1 MDELLGEFITETNE
15 FLETVDTQLV
25 VFEADPTDSD
35 TLNSIFRLVHTIK
48 GTCGFLGLP
57 RLQFVAHAGET
68 LLGKFRDGTL
78 VATPDQVQLVLESID
93 RIKEILAELEATGAE
108 PEGDDSALIGAL
120 ELAAE
125 GHPSPGVASAQV
137 SATVEAAALSP
148 DPEPVVAPSVIEAP
162 PVSATGLRW
171 DADLGRE
178 LRPGEVSLAELEAAF
193 LSTTPDDEIE
203 PAANLTEATE
213 VAASVAPPP
222 VAVEPPALVS
232 ERRAAP
238 EMRAIKDDD
247 DDASAKGGAVSSS
260 QSIRVNVDVLET
272 LMTMVSELVLTR
284 NQLMQMVRN
293 TTDSEFKGPL
303 QRLSAVTAELQDSV
317 MKTRM
322 QPIGSA
328 WKKLP
333 RIVRDAARDL
343 NKKIDLIMDGEATEL
358 DRQVLELVKDP
369 LTHMIRNSCD
379 HGLEAPAT
387 RVAAGKSEIGSIRL
401 NAYHEGGHI
410 VIEVSDDG
418 AGLSTSRIRDKAIKN
433 GLVSE
438 ELAWT
443 LSDAQIHRYIFAPGF
458 STAAAVTSISG
469 RGVGMDV
476 VRTNIELIGGTIDLQ
491 STEGRGTK
499 FFIKIP
505 LTLAIVSA
513 LVVGS
518 RQQCF
523 AIPQLSIVELVGAG
537 GASEHKVEVLN
548 SARVLRLR
556 DRLLPLVDLSEV
568 LGVPPRDPA
577 TGESNS
583 AFVVVM
589 QHSGQLF
596 GVVVDEVF
604 DTEEIVVKPLS
615 KALADVGTFSGAT
628 ILGDGSVIMII
639 DPGAVYRRVGQSE
652 EVVEEAIEAVQ
663 KKRGQRPETTSMIVF
678 QAGGEQPKAVPLS
691 LVTRLEELDATTFE
705 QGDGRTLVQYRGE
718 LMPIVP
724 AAPYAPIATTGVQP
738 VLVFTYNG
746 LAAGLAVDKIVDI
759 VDEALDIEMAADRAG
774 LLGVAVLKGK
784 ATEVLDVSHYLSLA
798 LTNWDDPGVNKP
810 AKHIVLVERNPFF
823 RNLLSP
829 LLRSAGYEVEAV
841 DTVSAALVCAEYRK
855 PSAVLT
861 DIDVDV
867 ASARRLL
874 SDDRLAG
881 TSIVALSGSP
891 EADATG
897 FASLVRKSDR
907 ESLIAAVEHA
917 ASLEIAA

>member
-25 VFEADPTDSD
+25 VFEADPTDGD

-125 GHPSPGVASAQV
+125 GHPAPSAAPV
-137 SATVEAAALSP
+137 PVEAAAP
-148 DPEPVVAPSVIEAP
+148 APEPEPAPVAEAAP
-162 PVSATGLRW
+162 TTASGLRW
-171 DADLGRE
+171 DPDLGRE

-193 LSTTPDDEIE
+193 LSATPDDDIE
-203 PAANLTEATE
+203 PVASAAPAPAAANAPIASTGE
-213 VAASVAPPP
+213 VTAPAAP
-222 VAVEPPALVS
+222 AV

-247 DDASAKGGAVSSS
+247 EDAAAKGGAVASN
-260 QSIRVNVDVLET
+260 QTIRVNVEVLET

-358 DRQVLELVKDP
+358 DRQVLELIKDP

-379 HGLEAPAT
+379 HGLEAPAA
-387 RVAAGKSEIGSIRL
+387 RAAAGKSETGSIRL

-418 AGLSTSRIRDKAIKN
+418 AGLSTARIRDKAIKN

-443 LSDAQIHRYIFAPGF
+443 MSDSQIHRFIFAPGF

-518 RQQCF
+518 RQQRF

-537 GASEHKVEVLN
+537 GASEHKVEILN

-568 LGVPPRDPA
+568 LGVPPRDPVID
-577 TGESNS
+577 ESHS

-639 DPGAVYRRVGQSE
+639 DPGAVYRRVGQAE
-652 EVVEEAIEAVQ
+652 EVVEEAVEAVQ

-678 QAGGEQPKAVPLS
+678 HAGGEQPKAVPLS

-718 LMPIVP
+718 LMPIV
-724 AAPYAPIATTGVQP
+724 AADPYAPIATTGVQP

-746 LAAGLAVDKIVDI
+746 LAAGMAVDKIVDI
-759 VDEALDIEMAADRAG
+759 VEEALDIEMAADRAG
-774 LLGVAVLKGK
+774 LLGVAVIKGK

-841 DTVSAALVCAEYRK
+841 ETVSAALVCAEYRK
-855 PSAVLT
+855 PAAVLT

-891 EADATG
+891 DADATG

-907 ESLIAAVEHA
+907 DSLIAAIENA
-917 ASLEIAA
+917 AKLEIAA

>member
-25 VFEADPTDSD
+25 VFEADPTDGN

-93 RIKEILAELEATGAE
+93 RIKEILAELEATGVE

-125 GHPSPGVASAQV
+125 GHTAPSAAPAE
-137 SATVEAAALSP
+137 VEAAA
-148 DPEPVVAPSVIEAP
+148 PEPTPEPEIVAAPVVEAAPAS
-162 PVSATGLRW
+162 STGLRW
-171 DADLGRE
+171 DPDLGRE

-193 LSTTPDDEIE
+193 MSATPDDEVE
-203 PAANLTEATE
+203 PVASVVVAP
-213 VAASVAPPP
+213 VAAAP
-222 VAVEPPALVS
+222 VAVELSAPAV

-238 EMRAIKDDD
+238 EMRAIKEDDE
-247 DDASAKGGAVSSS
+247 DAAAKGGAVSSN
-260 QSIRVNVDVLET
+260 QTIRVNVEVLET

-358 DRQVLELVKDP
+358 DRQVLELIKDP

-387 RVAAGKSEIGSIRL
+387 RVAAGKSEMGSIRL

-418 AGLSTSRIRDKAIKN
+418 AGLSTARIRDKAIKN

-443 LSDAQIHRYIFAPGF
+443 MSDSQIHRFIFAPGF

-518 RQQCF
+518 RQQRF

-568 LGVPPRDPA
+568 LGVPPLDPIA
-577 TGESNS
+577 YETSS

-615 KALADVGTFSGAT
+615 KALGDVGTFSGAT

-639 DPGAVYRRVGQSE
+639 DPGAVYRRVGQAE
-652 EVVEEAIEAVQ
+652 EVVEEAVEAVQ

-691 LVTRLEELDATTFE
+691 LVTRLEELDATSFE

-718 LMPIVP
+718 LMPIV
-724 AAPYAPIATTGVQP
+724 AADPYAPIATTGVQP

-746 LAAGLAVDKIVDI
+746 LAAGMAVDKIVDI

-891 EADATG
+891 DADATG

-907 ESLIAAVEHA
+907 DSLIAAVENA
-917 ASLEIAA
+917 AKLEIAA

>member
-25 VFEADPTDSD
+25 VFEADPTDGD

-93 RIKEILAELEATGAE
+93 RIKEILAGLESTGAE

-125 GHPSPGVASAQV
+125 GRP
-137 SATVEAAALSP
+137 ALSTAP
-148 DPEPVVAPSVIEAP
+148 APEPVVAAPVVEAQQ
-162 PVSATGLRW
+162 VSTSGLRW

-193 LSTTPDDEIE
+193 LSTAPDDEIE
-203 PAANLTEATE
+203 RGASSTVAPEVSPPDFIE
-213 VAASVAPPP
+213 VAAPIA
-222 VAVEPPALVS
+222 

-238 EMRAIKDDD
+238 EMRAIKDEDED
-247 DDASAKGGAVSSS
+247 TAAKGGAVSSS
-260 QSIRVNVDVLET
+260 QTIRVNVDVLET

-293 TTDSEFKGPL
+293 TTDSEFKAPL

-358 DRQVLELVKDP
+358 DRQVLELIKDP

-387 RVAAGKSEIGSIRL
+387 RVAAGKSEMGSIRL

-443 LSDAQIHRYIFAPGF
+443 MSDAQIHRYIFAPGF

-577 TGESNS
+577 TGESSS

-639 DPGAVYRRVGQSE
+639 DPGAVYRRVGQAE
-652 EVVEEAIEAVQ
+652 EVVEETIEAVQ
-663 KKRGQRPETTSMIVF
+663 KKRGQRPETTSMILF
-678 QAGGEQPKAVPLS
+678 QAGGKQLKAVPLS

-724 AAPYAPIATTGVQP
+724 ADPNTPIATTGVQP

-759 VDEALDIEMAADRAG
+759 VDEALDIEMAAERPG

-810 AKHIVLVERNPFF
+810 TKHIVLVERNPFF

-829 LLRSAGYEVEAV
+829 LLRAAGYEVEAV
-841 DTVSAALVCAEYRK
+841 DTVSAALLCAEYRK

-891 EADATG
+891 DADATG

-907 ESLIAAVEHA
+907 KSLIAAVENA
-917 ASLEIAA
+917 AKLEIAA

>member
-25 VFEADPTDSD
+25 VFEADPTDGD

-93 RIKEILAELEATGAE
+93 RIKEILAGLEVTGIE

-125 GHPSPGVASAQV
+125 GRPAPGTAC
-137 SATVEAAALSP
+137 AAAP
-148 DPEPVVAPSVIEAP
+148 APAPEPVVAAPVVEAA
-162 PVSATGLRW
+162 PVSTSGLRW

-193 LSTTPDDEIE
+193 LSTAPDDEIE
-203 PAANLTEATE
+203 PVASSNAAPE
-213 VAASVAPPP
+213 VAAPVSSPVSVELAAP
-222 VAVEPPALVS
+222 VA

-238 EMRAIKDDD
+238 EMRAIKDEDE
-247 DDASAKGGAVSSS
+247 DAAAKGGAVSSN
-260 QSIRVNVDVLET
+260 QTIRVNVDVLET

-293 TTDSEFKGPL
+293 TTDSEFKAPL

-358 DRQVLELVKDP
+358 DRQVLELIKDP

-387 RVAAGKSEIGSIRL
+387 RVAAGKSETGSIRL

-443 LSDAQIHRYIFAPGF
+443 MSDAQIHRYIFAPGF

-568 LGVPPRDPA
+568 LGVPPRDAA

-639 DPGAVYRRVGQSE
+639 DPGAVYRGVGQAE
-652 EVVEEAIEAVQ
+652 EVVEETIEAVQ
-663 KKRGQRPETTSMIVF
+663 KKRGQRPETTSMILF
-678 QAGGEQPKAVPLS
+678 QAGGEHPKAVPLS

-724 AAPYAPIATTGVQP
+724 ADSNTPVATAGVQP

-759 VDEALDIEMAADRAG
+759 VDEALDIEMAAERPG

-841 DTVSAALVCAEYRK
+841 DTVSAALLCAEYRK

-891 EADATG
+891 DADATG

-907 ESLIAAVEHA
+907 NSLIAAVENA
-917 ASLEIAA
+917 AKLEIAA

>member
-25 VFEADPTDSD
+25 VFEADPTDSG

-125 GHPSPGVASAQV
+125 GHTAV
-137 SATVEAAALSP
+137 SAAPVAVEIVVPEPEPVAGPEVEAATSTSP
-148 DPEPVVAPSVIEAP
+148 
-162 PVSATGLRW
+162 RW
-171 DADLGRE
+171 DPDLGRE
-178 LRPGEVSLAELEAAF
+178 LRPGEVSLADLEAAF
-193 LSTTPDDEIE
+193 LAATPDDEIE
-203 PAANLTEATE
+203 P
-213 VAASVAPPP
+213 VASVTAAP
-222 VAVEPPALVS
+222 VASEPAAPVV

-238 EMRAIKDDD
+238 EIRAIKDED
-247 DDASAKGGAVSSS
+247 DDAAAKGGAVSSS
-260 QSIRVNVDVLET
+260 QTIRVNVDVLET

-358 DRQVLELVKDP
+358 DRQVLELIKDP

-379 HGLEAPAT
+379 HGLEAPAA
-387 RVAAGKSEIGSIRL
+387 RVAAGKSEMGSIRL

-418 AGLSTSRIRDKAIKN
+418 AGLSTARIRDKAIKN

-443 LSDAQIHRYIFAPGF
+443 MSDSQIHRFIFAPGF

-518 RQQCF
+518 RQQRF

-577 TGESNS
+577 IGESSS

-615 KALADVGTFSGAT
+615 KALGDVGTFSGAT

-652 EVVEEAIEAVQ
+652 EVVEEAVEAVQ

-724 AAPYAPIATTGVQP
+724 ADPYAPIATTGVQP

-891 EADATG
+891 DADATG

-907 ESLIAAVEHA
+907 DSLIAAVENA
-917 ASLEIAA
+917 AKLEIAA

>member
-25 VFEADPTDSD
+25 VFEADPTDGD

-93 RIKEILAELEATGAE
+93 RIKEILAELEATGSE

-125 GHPSPGVASAQV
+125 GHPAPSVAAAV
-137 SATVEAAALSP
+137 VEVAAPEPVAAPVVEAAPAAS
-148 DPEPVVAPSVIEAP
+148 
-162 PVSATGLRW
+162 TGLRW
-171 DADLGRE
+171 DPDLGRE

-193 LSTTPDDEIE
+193 MSATPDDEVE
-203 PAANLTEATE
+203 P
-213 VAASVAPPP
+213 VASVAAAP
-222 VAVEPPALVS
+222 VAAAPAAIEPPAPAV

-238 EMRAIKDDD
+238 EMRAIKEDE
-247 DDASAKGGAVSSS
+247 DDAAAKGGAVSSN
-260 QSIRVNVDVLET
+260 QTIRVNVEVLET

-358 DRQVLELVKDP
+358 DRQVLELIKDP

-379 HGLEAPAT
+379 HGLEAPAA
-387 RVAAGKSEIGSIRL
+387 RVAAGKSEMGSIRL

-418 AGLSTSRIRDKAIKN
+418 AGLSTARIRDKAIKN

-443 LSDAQIHRYIFAPGF
+443 MSDSQIHRFIFAPGF

-518 RQQCF
+518 RQQRF

-568 LGVPPRDPA
+568 LGVPPLDPIA
-577 TGESNS
+577 YETSS

-615 KALADVGTFSGAT
+615 KALGDVGTFSGAT

-639 DPGAVYRRVGQSE
+639 DPGAVYRRVGQAE
-652 EVVEEAIEAVQ
+652 ELVEEAVEAVQ

-691 LVTRLEELDATTFE
+691 LVTRLEELDATSFE

-718 LMPIVP
+718 LMPIV
-724 AAPYAPIATTGVQP
+724 AADPYAPIATTGVQP

-746 LAAGLAVDKIVDI
+746 LAAGMAVDKIVDI
-759 VDEALDIEMAADRAG
+759 VDEALDIELAAERPG

-829 LLRSAGYEVEAV
+829 LLRAAGYEVEAV

-891 EADATG
+891 DADATG

-907 ESLIAAVEHA
+907 DSLIAAVENA
-917 ASLEIAA
+917 AKLEIAA

>member
-25 VFEADPTDSD
+25 VFEADPTDGN

-125 GHPSPGVASAQV
+125 GHPAPSA
-137 SATVEAAALSP
+137 APAEVEAAA
-148 DPEPVVAPSVIEAP
+148 PEPTPEPEIVAAPVVEAAPAS
-162 PVSATGLRW
+162 STGLRW
-171 DADLGRE
+171 DPDLGRE

-193 LSTTPDDEIE
+193 MSATPDDEVE
-203 PAANLTEATE
+203 PVASVVVAP
-213 VAASVAPPP
+213 VAAAP
-222 VAVEPPALVS
+222 VAVELSAPAV

-238 EMRAIKDDD
+238 EMRAIKEDDE
-247 DDASAKGGAVSSS
+247 DAAAKGGAVSSN
-260 QSIRVNVDVLET
+260 QTIRVNVEVLET

-358 DRQVLELVKDP
+358 DRQVLELIKDP

-387 RVAAGKSEIGSIRL
+387 RVAAGKSEMGSIRL

-418 AGLSTSRIRDKAIKN
+418 AGLSTARIRDKAIKN

-443 LSDAQIHRYIFAPGF
+443 MSDSQIHRFIFAPGF

-518 RQQCF
+518 RQQRF

-568 LGVPPRDPA
+568 LGVPPLDPIA
-577 TGESNS
+577 YETSS

-615 KALADVGTFSGAT
+615 KALGDVGTFSGAT

-639 DPGAVYRRVGQSE
+639 DPGAVYRRVGQAE
-652 EVVEEAIEAVQ
+652 EVVEEAVEAVQ

-691 LVTRLEELDATTFE
+691 LVTRLEELDATSFE

-718 LMPIVP
+718 LMPIV
-724 AAPYAPIATTGVQP
+724 AADPYAPIATTGVQP

-746 LAAGLAVDKIVDI
+746 LAAGMAVDKIVDI

-891 EADATG
+891 DADATG

-907 ESLIAAVEHA
+907 DSLIAAVENA
-917 ASLEIAA
+917 AKLEIAA

>member
-25 VFEADPTDSD
+25 VFEADPTDSG

-125 GHPSPGVASAQV
+125 GHTAV
-137 SATVEAAALSP
+137 SAAPVAVEVVVPEPEPVAAPEVEAATS
-148 DPEPVVAPSVIEAP
+148 
-162 PVSATGLRW
+162 TGLRW
-171 DADLGRE
+171 DPDLGRE
-178 LRPGEVSLAELEAAF
+178 LRPGEVSLADLEAAF
-193 LSTTPDDEIE
+193 LAATPDDEIE
-203 PAANLTEATE
+203 P
-213 VAASVAPPP
+213 VASVTAAP
-222 VAVEPPALVS
+222 VAIEPSAPVA

-238 EMRAIKDDD
+238 EMRALKDDD
-247 DDASAKGGAVSSS
+247 EDAAAKGGAVASS
-260 QSIRVNVDVLET
+260 QTIRVNVDVLET

-358 DRQVLELVKDP
+358 DRQVLELIKDP

-387 RVAAGKSEIGSIRL
+387 RVANGKSEMGSIRL

-443 LSDAQIHRYIFAPGF
+443 MSDAQIHRFIFAPGF

-577 TGESNS
+577 TGESTS

-615 KALADVGTFSGAT
+615 KALGDVGTFSGAT

-639 DPGAVYRRVGQSE
+639 DPGAVYRRVGQAE
-652 EVVEEAIEAVQ
+652 EVVEEAVEAVQ

-724 AAPYAPIATTGVQP
+724 ADPYAPIATTGVQP

-810 AKHIVLVERNPFF
+810 PKHIVLVERNPFF

-891 EADATG
+891 DADATG

-907 ESLIAAVEHA
+907 ESLIAALEHA
-917 ASLEIAA
+917 ANLEIAA

>member
-25 VFEADPTDSD
+25 VFEADPTDSG

-125 GHPSPGVASAQV
+125 GHTAV
-137 SATVEAAALSP
+137 SAAPVAVEVVVHEPEPVAAPEVEAATS
-148 DPEPVVAPSVIEAP
+148 
-162 PVSATGLRW
+162 TGLRW
-171 DADLGRE
+171 DPDLGRE
-178 LRPGEVSLAELEAAF
+178 LRPGEVSLADLEAAF
-193 LSTTPDDEIE
+193 LAATPDDEIE
-203 PAANLTEATE
+203 P
-213 VAASVAPPP
+213 VASVTAAP
-222 VAVEPPALVS
+222 VAIETPAPVA

-247 DDASAKGGAVSSS
+247 EDAAAKGGAVSSS
-260 QSIRVNVDVLET
+260 QTIRVNVDVLET

-358 DRQVLELVKDP
+358 DRQVLELIKDP

-379 HGLEAPAT
+379 HGLESPAT
-387 RVAAGKSEIGSIRL
+387 RVANGKSEMGSIRL

-443 LSDAQIHRYIFAPGF
+443 MSDSQIHRFIFAPGF

-537 GASEHKVEVLN
+537 AASEHKVEVLN

-577 TGESNS
+577 TGESAS

-615 KALADVGTFSGAT
+615 KALGDVGTFSGAT

-639 DPGAVYRRVGQSE
+639 DPGAVYRRVGQAE
-652 EVVEEAIEAVQ
+652 EVVEETIEAVQ

-678 QAGGEQPKAVPLS
+678 KAGGEQPKAVPLS

-724 AAPYAPIATTGVQP
+724 ADPYAPIATTGVQP

-810 AKHIVLVERNPFF
+810 PKHIVLVERNPFF

-891 EADATG
+891 DADATG

-907 ESLIAAVEHA
+907 ESLIAALEHA
-917 ASLEIAA
+917 ANLEIAA